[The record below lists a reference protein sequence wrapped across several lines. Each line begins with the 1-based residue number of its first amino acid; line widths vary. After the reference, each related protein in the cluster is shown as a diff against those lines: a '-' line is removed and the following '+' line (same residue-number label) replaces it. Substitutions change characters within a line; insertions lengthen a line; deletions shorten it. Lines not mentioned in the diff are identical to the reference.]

1 MGKTGPKLGLN
12 NKKLKALFPAMMI
25 APQNKY
31 IANALGVIKTD
42 TIKDWYLNG
51 MALMEKFEN
60 ELEPLDDIFSFEYE
74 ATFDTRKEEFEDNF
88 KLLYDIGLDEKVPDR
103 LRLEYNNY
111 MLNEKRKFIESN
123 IERRENDILNN
134 IILSNNKE
142 LDDEFKLYIKFARI
156 YNRAKCV
163 KEVGYIQNIDKHAG
177 TSKNVGLS
185 LKMLE
190 KMNKED
196 FGDTQTV
203 KHEGNIQINT
213 KSILALSMQL
223 EKEEKQK
230 QQLLAQK
237 NENIIDIKPINLLE
251 ASEKNKESKE

>member
-1 MGKTGPKLGLN
+1 MAKTGPKLGLN

-31 IANALGVIKTD
+31 IANALGVNRADNIKV
-42 TIKDWYLNG
+42 WYLNG
-51 MALMEKFEN
+51 MALLEKFET

-74 ATFDTRKEEFEDNF
+74 ATFETRREEFEDNF
-88 KLLYDIGLDEKVPDR
+88 KLLYDVGLDEKIPDR

-111 MLNEKRKFIESN
+111 MLNEKRKFVENN
-123 IERRENDILNN
+123 IEHRENDILDN
-134 IILSNNKE
+134 ITFSENKE
-142 LDDEFKLYIKFARI
+142 MDDEIKLYIKFARI

-223 EKEEKQK
+223 EKEEKLK

-237 NENIIDIKPINLLE
+237 NENIIDVQPINLLE
-251 ASEKNKESKE
+251 VSEEDKIKD